1 MLRLSRYQ
9 WTVLFVAWLGWGF
22 DIFDGVLFNLVA
34 PNCLPVL
41 LGLTIGSPAAKAAT
55 LFWTGLLTAILMV
68 GWAVGGVIFGQ
79 VADRIGR
86 TKTLVLTMLLYTLGT
101 ACCALVPNI
110 WFLMLCRSV
119 ASLGIGGEW
128 AAGAAMVAE
137 VVPEKK
143 RVEAAALMCTSGS
156 AGIFLATFVNYIIA
170 GVLLPESPEISWRYV
185 YLCGLIP
192 AVVAIAVR
200 LFVKE
205 PERWQKVARNSV
217 PPKLTELFNRQ
228 NLPLTRSG
236 FLMTLTAMVT
246 GASCS
251 VFIPIISTGLAQ
263 TAAKAQGL
271 NTSVTL
277 SLIEQWKTIG
287 LNSYN
292 LGGLIGTLLTIPA
305 AKYLGRK
312 KMFTLYFV
320 FASASFLVTF
330 GLPLPPQIRLYLY
343 FAIGVTVYGVF
354 GGFSYYLP
362 ELFPTRLRATG
373 AGFCYNV
380 GRVVSAVGPLL
391 VGQIASGGGNA
402 FNRAM
407 ETQFWLGF
415 IPLFGLAFMPWVI
428 ETKGRSLV
436 E

>member
-1 MLRLSRYQ
+1 MLSLTRYQ
-9 WTVLFVAWLGWGF
+9 WTILFVTWLGWGF

-41 LGLTIGSPAAKAAT
+41 LGLTIGSSAAKAAT
-55 LFWTGLLTAILMV
+55 LFWTGILTAILLV
-68 GWAVGGVIFGQ
+68 GWATGGIIFGQ

-101 ACCALVPNI
+101 ACCALAPNI
-110 WFLMLCRSV
+110 WFLLLCRSV

-137 VVPEKK
+137 VMPEKQ
-143 RVEAAALMCTSGS
+143 RVEAAAIMCTSGS
-156 AGIFLATFVNYIIA
+156 AGIFLATFVNYLIA
-170 GVLLPESPEISWRYV
+170 GVLLPTSPEVSWRYV
-185 YLCGLIP
+185 YLSGLVP
-192 AVVAIAVR
+192 AAIAIAVR

-205 PERWQKVARNSV
+205 PERWQKIVDV

-236 FLMTLTAMVT
+236 FLMTLTALIT

-263 TAAKAQGL
+263 TAAQAKGL
-271 NTSVTL
+271 NPSATL

-287 LNSYN
+287 INSYN
-292 LGGLIGTLLTIPA
+292 LGGLCGTLLTIPA

-312 KMFTLYFV
+312 KMFALYFV
-320 FASASFLVTF
+320 LASASFILTF
-330 GLPLPPQIRLYLY
+330 GLPWPPQIRLYLY
-343 FAIGVTVYGVF
+343 FAIGVSVYGVF
-354 GGFSYYLP
+354 GGFAYYLP

-373 AGFCYNV
+373 AGFCYNA
-380 GRVVSAVGPLL
+380 GRVVSAIGPLL
-391 VGQIASGGGNA
+391 VGQIASGGDNA

-407 ETQFWLGF
+407 ITQFWVGF
-415 IPLFGLAFMPWVI
+415 IPLSGLAFMPWVI
-428 ETKGRSLV
+428 ETKGKVLV
-436 E
+436 D